1 MWDGSRKKRV
11 APTQRRRVAS
21 TDYRGSIDLS
31 TPINLAMTPRE
42 WGMLAV
48 LSILW
53 GGSFFF
59 VGVAVAE
66 LPTFTIVF
74 LRVAIAALG
83 LHLVIRIMG
92 ERMPGGLKVWRAF
105 FIMGFLNNLVP
116 FSLIAWGQSHV
127 ESGLASILL
136 ATTPLFTIVVAHF
149 LTADERLSAGRIT
162 GIVAGI
168 AGVVILIG
176 SEVLSSLGIA
186 FIAHIGLLGAAL
198 FYSFSAVFGRRFK
211 RMGITPLATA
221 TGQITAS
228 TALLLPLALVVDQ
241 PWTLAMPSVDTW
253 LAITGLALLST
264 SLAYIIYF
272 RILATAGATNLLLV
286 TFLIPVSAIILGAAF
301 LAERLEANHFIGM
314 AVIGVGLAAI
324 DGRIAGMLLRR
335 RKRA

>member
-1 MWDGSRKKRV
+1 M
-11 APTQRRRVAS
+11 S
-21 TDYRGSIDLS
+21 TPINIA
-31 TPINLAMTPRE
+31 PINLAMTPRE
-42 WGMLAV
+42 WGMLVV

-59 VGVAVAE
+59 VGIAVAE

-74 LRVAIAALG
+74 LRVGIAALG
-83 LHLVIRIMG
+83 LHLVIRVMG
-92 ERMPGGLKVWRAF
+92 ERMPGGLQVWRTF
-105 FIMGFLNNLVP
+105 FVMGFLNNLVP

-149 LTADERLSAGRIT
+149 VTADERLSAGRVA

-168 AGVVILIG
+168 AGVIILIG

-198 FYSFSAVFGRRFK
+198 FYSFSAIFGRRFK

-241 PWTLAMPSVDTW
+241 PWTLVMPSVDTW
-253 LAITGLALLST
+253 LAVIGLALLST

-272 RILATAGATNLLLV
+272 RVLATAGATNLLLV

-324 DGRIAGMLLRR
+324 DGRIAAMLRRR

>member
-1 MWDGSRKKRV
+1 MN
-11 APTQRRRVAS
+11 A
-21 TDYRGSIDLS
+21 
-31 TPINLAMTPRE
+31 PINTSMTSRE
-42 WGMLAV
+42 WGMLLV

-59 VGVAVAE
+59 VGIAVAE

-74 LRVAIAALG
+74 LRVGIAALG
-83 LHLVIRIMG
+83 LHLVMRIMG
-92 ERMPGGLKVWRAF
+92 ERMPGGLQVWRAF
-105 FIMGFLNNLVP
+105 FAMGFLNNLIP

-136 ATTPLFTIVVAHF
+136 ATTPLFTVVVAHF
-149 LTADERLSAGRIT
+149 LTSDEKLSPGRIA

-176 SEVLSSLGIA
+176 SDVLSGLGIA
-186 FIAHIGLLGAAL
+186 FLAHIGLLGAAL
-198 FYSFSAVFGRRFK
+198 FYSFSGVFGRRFQ

-228 TALLLPLALVVDQ
+228 SILLLPLALAVDQ
-241 PWTLAMPSVDTW
+241 PWTLALPSLNTW
-253 LAITGLALLST
+253 LAIAGLALLST
-264 SLAYIIYF
+264 SLAYVLYF

-301 LAERLEANHFIGM
+301 LSERLEANHFIGM
-314 AVIGVGLAAI
+314 AVIGIGLAAI
-324 DGRIAGMLLRR
+324 DGRLVAMLLRTG
-335 RKRA
+335 KRA